1 MSVDEHSLIV
11 RFKKK
16 TENEMEIAMLN
27 AKIIFLILVKKFY
40 IPFECLSLIGHKEP
54 PFFYFI
60 FFYQRVYLVPLAKGT
75 SLYKEI

>member
-1 MSVDEHSLIV
+1 
-11 RFKKK
+11 
-16 TENEMEIAMLN
+16 MLN
-27 AKIIFLILVKKFY
+27 AKIIHLILVKKVF

-54 PFFYFI
+54 PFFFLF